1 MRRVRGSVAAT
12 FASSDSVD
20 GVSRFPPPGLAPLG
34 HRNYALYWVGQ
45 LVSMSGTWIEL
56 TATSWLLYQLTNS
69 PLLLGLNGVFRAA
82 PIFAFALIGGTVA
95 DRVERRRLLLITQ
108 SSSVVTSLVLGALVV
123 TGHVLFWHVYV
134 ISLINATIAAF
145 DGPGRQ
151 SLFPTLV
158 PRGQL
163 QNAITLNAML
173 FQTGQ
178 LVGPAIA
185 GLLIARVNVA
195 APFFVNAVSYFAIIG
210 ALLAMRIP
218 PITVRASR
226 GSIRSELIGGLRYV
240 RASTVLPLVLVMEAT
255 FSIFGHNQALMTIFA
270 RDVLGAGPEGLGV
283 LLSSIG
289 GGAIAGMVVLL
300 VVGDIRRKGAF
311 MLASGALYASALLLF
326 AWSRSFPLSVALLAV
341 LGFADATWGALRNA
355 IAQIVAEDAYRGRVM
370 SLILIAARGLTSASQ
385 LETGI
390 ATALFGG
397 PGAATIGALAIGGAL
412 TAAVTRGAPLRDF
425 TASPR
430 RQAAQAATAAGGE
443 S

>member
-1 MRRVRGSVAAT
+1 M
-12 FASSDSVD
+12 
-20 GVSRFPPPGLAPLG
+20 SRFPPPGLAPLA

-56 TATSWLLYQLTNS
+56 TATSWLLYELTDS

-108 SSSVVTSLVLGALVV
+108 SASVVTSLALGALVV
-123 TGHVLFWHVYV
+123 SGHVVFWHVYV

-145 DGPGRQ
+145 DAPGRQ
-151 SLFPTLV
+151 SLFPMLV

-185 GLLIARVNVA
+185 GILIARVNVA

-210 ALLAMRIP
+210 GLLAMRIP
-218 PITVRASR
+218 PIAARTSR
-226 GSIRSELIGGLRYV
+226 GSIRSELVEGLRYV

-255 FSIFGHNQALMTIFA
+255 FSVFGHNQALMTIFA

-289 GGAIAGMVVLL
+289 GGAIVGMVVLIL
-300 VVGDIRRKGAF
+300 VGDIRRKGAF
-311 MLASGALYASALLLF
+311 MLASGAVYGATLLVF
-326 AWSRSFPLSVALLAV
+326 AWSRSFPLSVAVLAV

-385 LETGI
+385 VETGL
-390 ATALFGG
+390 ATALVGA
-397 PGAATIGALAIGGAL
+397 PGAATIGAVAIGGAL
-412 TAAVTRGAPLRDF
+412 AAAATRGKALRDF
-425 TASPR
+425 TAASPR
-430 RQAAQAATAAGGE
+430 RQVPQVAPAGGE
-443 S
+443 

>member
-1 MRRVRGSVAAT
+1 VR
-12 FASSDSVD
+12 
-20 GVSRFPPPGLAPLG
+20 RFPPPGLAPLG

-56 TATSWLLYQLTNS
+56 TATSWLLYQLTDS

-108 SSSVVTSLVLGALVV
+108 SASVVTSLVLGVLVV
-123 TGHVLFWHVYV
+123 TGHVVFWHVYL
-134 ISLINATIAAF
+134 ISLVNATIAAF

-151 SLFPTLV
+151 SLFPMLV

-185 GLLIARVNVA
+185 GVLIARVSIA

-210 ALLAMRIP
+210 GLLAMRIP
-218 PITVRASR
+218 PIEVRSLR
-226 GSIRSELIGGLRYV
+226 GSIRSELVGGLRYV

-255 FSIFGHNQALMTIFA
+255 FSVFGHNQALMTIFA
-270 RDVLGAGPEGLGV
+270 RDVLGAGAEGLGV

-289 GGAIAGMVVLL
+289 AGAIAGMVVLIL
-300 VVGDIRRKGAF
+300 VGDVRRKGAL
-311 MLASGALYASALLLF
+311 MLASGALYGLALLAF
-326 AWSRSFPLSVALLAV
+326 AWSRSFPLSVAVLAA

-355 IAQIVAEDAYRGRVM
+355 IAQLVAEDAYRGRVM

-385 LETGI
+385 VETGV
-390 ATALFGG
+390 ATALFGA

-412 TAAVTRGAPLRDF
+412 TVAATRGRALRDF
-425 TASPR
+425 TAASPR
-430 RQAAQAATAAGGE
+430 RRVAEAAPAAGGE